1 MRYLVT
7 FTKPGNDPFVTQNYD
22 YDNNFDEEKGMQ
34 VFDLYK
40 WLYTTNG
47 VDWMDI
53 PADHL

>member
-1 MRYLVT
+1 MRYLIT
-7 FTKPGNDPFVTQNYD
+7 FTNLGNDPFITQNYD

-53 PADHL
+53 PVDHL